1 MNTNL
6 FYGTRTRTKYKPL
19 QDFVE
24 ETEIIATR
32 YIPDRNASEGEYE
45 EDSPDDPSDIDDLND
60 LNMIV
65 IVINKL

>member
-19 QDFVE
+19 EGFVE

-32 YIPDRNASEGEYE
+32 
-45 EDSPDDPSDIDDLND
+45 DILD
-60 LNMIV
+60 V
-65 IVINKL
+65 ILIYKSVINECFNN